1 MPAFKQLEIKL
12 SHGIASLPFIDFHMS
27 LIIAKETMGSKSDH
41 SREMTWKGLGDLD
54 CFCTQSHPRYH
65 QIVTQDCHLPPLML
79 VISL

>member
-41 SREMTWKGLGDLD
+41 DAVSDLM
-54 CFCTQSHPRYH
+54 HN
-65 QIVTQDCHLPPLML
+65 
-79 VISL
+79 